1 MESDRLGQLHPEDKS
16 VQLYKWLRI
25 TDELRQTVFHAC
37 CQHAYRQALWTIVQ
51 YCSPDMLREA
61 FLDQDGLTKA
71 TPLHLAVTHHH
82 YDMVKLLAI
91 SQVVDV
97 NAKNENGDT
106 PLHLALLFNDEFLSN
121 EYVDLLLNLGNAD
134 TRIKNAKG
142 VTPMKLAKKKGRLLI
157 KKSESIGTDTSGV
170 SNGNGTLNNSNGTI
184 PGKKKNLW

>member
-1 MESDRLGQLHPEDKS
+1 MMCCLFCLSHAHILDYLLKRMKMESDRLGQLHPEDKS

-91 SQVVDV
+91 SGQVVDV

-106 PLHLALLFNDEFLSN
+106 PVHLALFFNGEFLSN
-121 EYVDLLLNLGNAD
+121 EYVDLLLNLGMP
-134 TRIKNAKG
+134 
-142 VTPMKLAKKKGRLLI
+142 TPELRMQR
-157 KKSESIGTDTSGV
+157 V
-170 SNGNGTLNNSNGTI
+170 
-184 PGKKKNLW
+184 